1 MTIYIYIVMNSTC
14 SLISPVLLPDLYNY
28 SNLIIKN
35 TFICGG
41 VFFTSSLIALII
53 TSRLLFNDIEKE
65 YKLIYGYDSDEEEF
79 FNSKYLQE
87 YYELEDKTIEDFDI
101 FKDKTIIEKTPD
113 GVVYLGYDFNKEAF
127 FYYSDFK
134 DVAYNYLEVC
144 ARKFV
149 IEYDCKLLLLNT
161 KDELIKVFKSL
172 ANSDTED
179 YNTSIFAKLKTEDVN
194 KKESI
199 DHKLRIK
206 TKQLPVPEKCNRFVY
221 KGKLYNFNSNS
232 NSNSSEPTTRECI
245 DIDYRTFK
253 NKMS

>member
-1 MTIYIYIVMNSTC
+1 MIRNC
-14 SLISPVLLPDLYNY
+14 SIIQQVVVPDLYNY

-53 TSRLLFNDIEKE
+53 TSRLLFNNIEKE
-65 YKLIYGYDSDEEEF
+65 YKLIYGYDSDEEDF

-161 KDELIKVFKSL
+161 KEEILKVFKTFE
-172 ANSDTED
+172 NEKED

-221 KGKLYNFNSNS
+221 KGKLYNFNEKTHSDS
-232 NSNSSEPTTRECI
+232 TEPDTRECI

>member
-1 MTIYIYIVMNSTC
+1 MSHF
-14 SLISPVLLPDLYNY
+14 LEPELLYNY
-28 SNLIIKN
+28 SNLVIKN
-35 TFICGG
+35 LFICGG
-41 VFFTSSLIALII
+41 VFVTSSFLAVFI
-53 TSRLLFNDIEKE
+53 TSRMLLNNLEKE

-79 FNSKYLQE
+79 FNSKYLKE
-87 YYELEDKTIEDFDI
+87 YYELKDNTIDNFEILEDK
-101 FKDKTIIEKTPD
+101 IIKEKTPD
-113 GVVYLGYDFNKEAF
+113 GMVYLGYDFNKEAF

-134 DVAYNYLEVC
+134 DIAYNYLEVC

-161 KDELIKVFKSL
+161 KEEIIKVFKL
-172 ANSDTED
+172 FANEKDEKED
-179 YNTSIFAKLKTEDVN
+179 YNNSIFAKLKTEDVN

-221 KGKLYNFNSNS
+221 KGKLYNYNSISNAHFNFSEQTNS
-232 NSNSSEPTTRECI
+232 DHI

-253 NKMS
+253 SKMS